1 MLVVLPGASNQGG
14 AIGGFGTQPTLTWD
28 DLKAMRDEVPIAGV
42 PWPLYK
48 LVALAVAAVV
58 LVAVGIITASAAPA
72 VLTAAAAGTAVWL
85 GVGAT
90 RSRR

>member
-1 MLVVLPGASNQGG
+1 MS
-14 AIGGFGTQPTLTWD
+14 
-28 DLKAMRDEVPIAGV
+28 MRDEVAIAGV

-48 LVALAVAAVV
+48 LVALAVAAFV
-58 LVAVGIITASAAPA
+58 LVAVGVVTASAAPA
-72 VLTAAAAGTAVWL
+72 VLTAAAAGTLVWL